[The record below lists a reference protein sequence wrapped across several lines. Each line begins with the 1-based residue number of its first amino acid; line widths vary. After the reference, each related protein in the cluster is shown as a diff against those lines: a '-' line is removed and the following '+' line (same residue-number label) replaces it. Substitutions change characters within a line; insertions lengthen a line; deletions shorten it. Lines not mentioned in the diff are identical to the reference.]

1 MPSMLVSSRF
11 VLRKAFVKLPPL
23 ILSKA
28 FAGKLVSD
36 EQPYHALEKFSP
48 LEVLIKGKLVSDV
61 QPNHALEKS
70 VPLEV
75 SINGKLSID
84 EQPYHA

>member
-1 MPSMLVSSRF
+1 MPFMLVSSRF
-11 VLRKAFVKLPPL
+11 VLTKAFVKSPPL

-36 EQPYHALEKFSP
+36 EQPYHASGKAVP

-61 QPNHALEKS
+61 QSRHA
-70 VPLEV
+70 
-75 SINGKLSID
+75 
-84 EQPYHA
+84 

>member
-1 MPSMLVSSRF
+1 MPFMLVWLSA
-11 VLRKAFVKLPPL
+11 VPMKADVKSPPL

-48 LEVLIKGKLVSDV
+48 LEVLIKGKLVSD
-61 QPNHALEKS
+61 
-70 VPLEV
+70 
-75 SINGKLSID
+75 
-84 EQPYHA
+84 EQLRHV